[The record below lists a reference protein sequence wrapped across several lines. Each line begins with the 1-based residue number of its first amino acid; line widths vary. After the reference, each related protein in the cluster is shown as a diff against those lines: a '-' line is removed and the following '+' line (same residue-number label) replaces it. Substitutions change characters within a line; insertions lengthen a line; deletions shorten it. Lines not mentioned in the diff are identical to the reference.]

1 MLKRLVLIPI
11 AALFLCGSVT
21 AAELQGGALVSLV
34 RMTHLNAEMAYQEEV
49 LHTNLPELHL
59 TWGGVFGVVLSL
71 RNLPI
76 RPSLKLQLLRA
87 SVSGGGETTSASL
100 TGLCAGGAFAR
111 GRWHMGAAVHGFR
124 AGLSFPLA
132 GYEGLSGWGWG
143 VSGYAGYAL
152 PIFGRA
158 TLELNAVL
166 QWLPVSEMSDSFGET
181 YLGRGA
187 PFLDFSGVGV
197 SATLRWK
204 TSLF

>member
-1 MLKRLVLIPI
+1 MLKRLVLIPV
-11 AALFLCGSVT
+11 AAFLLCGLVT

-59 TWGGVFGVVLSL
+59 AWGGEFGVVLSL
-71 RNLPI
+71 GNLPI
-76 RPSLKLQLLRA
+76 RPSLKAQLLHA
-87 SVSGGGETTSASL
+87 AVSGGGETTSASL
-100 TGLCAGGAFAR
+100 TGLCAGGTFVR
-111 GRWHMGAAVHGFR
+111 GGWHMGASVHGFR
-124 AGLSFPLA
+124 AALSFPLA

-143 VSGYAGYAL
+143 ASGYAGYAFS
-152 PIFGRA
+152 IFGRA
-158 TLELNAVL
+158 IFELNGVL
-166 QWLPVSEMSDSFGET
+166 QWLPVSEMRDPFGET